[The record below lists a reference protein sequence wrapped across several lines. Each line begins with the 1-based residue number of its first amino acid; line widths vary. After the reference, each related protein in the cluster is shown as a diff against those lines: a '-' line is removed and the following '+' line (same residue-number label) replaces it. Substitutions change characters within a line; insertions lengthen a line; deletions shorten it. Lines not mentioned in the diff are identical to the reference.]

1 MTFFSNSILSV
12 LGKFTGAF
20 LGMLTGVILA
30 RALGPEALGQYQL
43 FLSSQTIII
52 TLFSLGIGNASIYFI
67 NSKLIAQKE
76 IISSFVK
83 IFIPSGIVVAILFG
97 LSILLFDNYFGNILL
112 TTLIVFLIGTTSL
125 VISSILRPILYAE
138 QKIKEVTFFNIL
150 PPLILLIGIGIYFIC
165 SSVIVETALF
175 YWGIGN
181 TLACVL
187 LLQYYRKDINL
198 KFKLNS
204 KNIKSVF
211 AYGLKLSASNLIF
224 VLIGN
229 VSIFLIKYL
238 MHNGFEAVGIYS
250 RAVAICS
257 LIFMIPTS
265 IGPLLFSKWS
275 GLKKET
281 LKLQAEQTTRILL
294 FITLIFTIII
304 ILLRKQFIY
313 LLYGNAYLIA
323 HQAIIILAPTLIFQT
338 ISEIMNNLLASIGK
352 AGVTLYAFIGSLILI
367 IISSLMLIPWLG
379 INGAAI
385 SVLLGAIFNAVILFY
400 FGNKFVLL
408 SFIDTIL
415 INKNDLT
422 ILKGLLNKTS

>member
-257 LIFMIPTS
+257 LILMIPTS

-313 LLYGNAYLIA
+313 LLYGNAFLIA